1 MNQEFESEHWLD
13 DNANP
18 AGGYSVATGIDITWQ
33 NGPLGRGKE
42 RVYPN
47 GAFVETLIAIVMDR
61 LEFYQKHFPCR
72 ENEIAIRELDT
83 ALMVLNART
92 LRREAAGIEGT
103 HEKDA
108 NHWESWTD
116 GTLADQVVPS

>member
-13 DNANP
+13 DNGNP
-18 AGGYSVATGIDITWQ
+18 AGGYAVATGIDITWQ
-33 NGPLGRGKE
+33 NGPLGRGEE
-42 RVYPN
+42 RIEPN

-61 LEFYQKHFPCR
+61 LEFYQTKFPCR

-92 LRREAAGIEGT
+92 LRRERAGIEGT
-103 HEKDA
+103 HVKDG
-108 NHWESWTD
+108 D